1 MPLNTCCGSGS
12 SVKDD
17 NALIMG
23 NIALCGMGDLEGVK
37 VRLTFEGYLPPFGI
51 TFAYE
56 GTSVSPAG

>member
-1 MPLNTCCGSGS
+1 
-12 SVKDD
+12 
-17 NALIMG
+17 MG